1 MQDDVAQRQAL
12 LQAQLEALVTA
23 HVGVE
28 HQSLFRSF
36 MTAYFEMSSQA
47 ALTARTPE
55 QLFHIAQ
62 QHWMMAFQRHPEETL
77 IHLKPPTRPGG
88 LAALR
93 TVTDDVPFLVDSIA
107 MAVRDAGTAI
117 DWTIHPVIQ
126 VLRDT
131 HGHMTRVVGVG
142 DGALEELVGH
152 GRRPLRHVP

>member
-28 HQSLFRSF
+28 HQPLFRSF
-36 MTAYFEMSSQA
+36 MAAYFEMSSQA

-77 IHLKPPTRPGG
+77 IHLKPPTRSGG

-93 TVTDDVPFLVDSIA
+93 TVTDDMPFLVDSIA
-107 MAVRDAGTAI
+107 ATVTAAGQSIEQLLHPIVPVSRDDNGTLSAI
-117 DWTIHPVIQ
+117 GEKAPN
-126 VLRDT
+126 
-131 HGHMTRVVGVG
+131 
-142 DGALEELVGH
+142 AAKE
-152 GRRPLRHVP
+152 